1 MYLPE
6 SAQIPENLNP
16 LKIPHR
22 PILGRNLL
30 PYLLFFGLV
39 FGFSACRVSQSNS
52 LKKAGLP
59 PKFPG
64 LEKDTVSQT
73 LPSWRNL
80 YFDSSLSSLIDM
92 AILQNFDYRLALQR
106 VQIFRAGVV
115 FNKGNNLPDLNA
127 NIGLGMRRFG
137 NYTMD
142 GVGNYDT
149 RFSPNLNPNQRVPNP
164 LPDYYLGLQSSWEAD
179 LWGKLK
185 NRRKAAYSRFLA
197 SEAGKNLVL
206 TTTIS
211 EVASAYF
218 HLLALE
224 NELSIYRENIGLQ
237 EKALEAVRIQK
248 QTGQANQL
256 AVEIMES
263 QLLGS
268 REKEQEVIQLI
279 IQAENKLHFLLGQ
292 FPKALIRNPK
302 ALDQQVPAILK
313 AGLPSEMLQNRPDI
327 QQAEWELAA
336 AGADLGAA
344 KTAFYPSLNL
354 GAALGLQSFNAA
366 LLLEIPASVAYNGLG
381 GLVAPLL
388 NRRQLKAQ
396 LLQAETEQKMA
407 YIQYEKVLVR
417 SFTEAYNAMTMLDN
431 IKKMIEIKNMEVALL
446 RNAIITSGE
455 LFRTGRA
462 SYLEVNTA
470 QKNALQ
476 SQLELVNLKKMQFQA
491 LVELYR
497 ALGGG
502 WR

>member
-1 MYLPE
+1 MK
-6 SAQIPENLNP
+6 NL
-16 LKIPHR
+16 HW
-22 PILGRNLL
+22 PILNCSLL
-30 PYLLFFGLV
+30 PNLLFFGLA
-39 FGFSACRVSQSNS
+39 FSFSACQISKLHSPP
-52 LKKAGLP
+52 KAGLP
-59 PKFPG
+59 LRFPG

-73 LPSWRNL
+73 LPTWKKV
-80 YFDSSLSSLIDM
+80 YFDSSLSSLIDK

-106 VQIFRAGVV
+106 VQVFRAGVV

-127 NIGLGMRRFG
+127 NIGLGIRRFG
-137 NYTMD
+137 AYTMD

-149 RFSPNLNPNQRVPNP
+149 RFSPNLNQNQRVPNP

-185 NRRKAAYSRFLA
+185 NRRKAAYSRLLA

-206 TTTIS
+206 TSTIS

-218 HLLALE
+218 HLLALD
-224 NELSIYRENIGLQ
+224 NELSIYQENIVLQ
-237 EKALEAVRIQK
+237 EKALAAVRIQK

-268 REKEQEVIQLI
+268 REKEQEVLQQV
-279 IQAENKLHFLLGQ
+279 IQAENNLHFLLGQ
-292 FPKALIRNPK
+292 FPQALKRNPK
-302 ALDQQVPAILK
+302 ALDQQMPAILK

-327 QQAEWELAA
+327 QQAELEMAA
-336 AGADLGAA
+336 AGADLLAA
-344 KTAFYPSLNL
+344 KTAFYPTLNL

-366 LLLEIPASVAYNGLG
+366 LLLEMPASLAYNGLG

-417 SFTEAYNAMTMLDN
+417 SFIEAYNAMTMLDN

-446 RNAIITSGE
+446 RNAIVTSGE

-476 SQLELVNLKKMQFQA
+476 SQLELVSLKKMQFQA